1 VAESFAAVCVMNGGA
16 VAGVTCFATDHAE
29 GLTLLDKATR
39 PIALGQTTPPFGPT
53 GTASDLFFNP
63 SCTALF
69 ATVKSNP
76 PAAGTFYIWTVEDGK
91 VSAMA
96 KTQQISDM
104 LVIFGSAFEGS
115 DSELLVTDASY
126 GASIL
131 HVTPSFDLIETAHT
145 IIPGQAAICW
155 GTYSS
160 RFNSAYIFDAGNTN
174 ITVLDP
180 VTGAVK
186 DKIIMDPSVGGAL
199 DNAIDRSWLYVMGVD
214 ASIEVISLLGE
225 NHGVTPTQVQKLDLS
240 AIGSRKG
247 WQGFAIYP
255 SS

>member
-1 VAESFAAVCVMNGGA
+1 MNGGA
-16 VAGVTCFATDHAE
+16 IAGVTCFATDHAK
-29 GLTLLDKATR
+29 GLTVLDKSTR

-53 GTASDLFFNP
+53 GTTSDLFFNP

-69 ATVKSNP
+69 ATVKGDP
-76 PAAGTFYIWTVEDGK
+76 PGLGTFYIWPVYDGK
-91 VSAMA
+91 VSETA
-96 KTQQISDM
+96 KTQQIGDM

-115 DSELLVTDASY
+115 DSELLATDASY

-131 HVTPSFDLIETAHT
+131 YVSPSFELTETAHT
-145 IIPGQAAICW
+145 VIPGQVAICW

-160 RFNSAYIFDAGNTN
+160 RFNSAYIFDVGNTN

-186 DKIIMDPSVGGAL
+186 DKIIMDPTAKGAF
-199 DNAIDRSWLYVMGVD
+199 DNAIDRTWLYVLGGD

-225 NHGVTPTQVQKLDLS
+225 NHGITPTQVQKFDLNYF
-240 AIGSRKG
+240 GSRKG

>member
-1 VAESFAAVCVMNGGA
+1 MNGGA
-16 VAGVTCFATDHAE
+16 VAGVTCFATDHAK
-29 GLTLLDKATR
+29 GLTLLDKTTR
-39 PIALGQTTPPFGPT
+39 PIALGQTTPPLGPT
-53 GTASDLFFNP
+53 GTTSDLFFNP

-76 PAAGTFYIWTVEDGK
+76 PAAGTFYIWKVENGK
-91 VSAMA
+91 VSATA

-104 LVIFGSAFEGS
+104 LVIFGSVFEGS
-115 DSELLVTDASY
+115 DSELLVTDAAY

-131 HVTPSFDLIETAHT
+131 HVAPDFTLTETAHT
-145 IIPGQAAICW
+145 VIPGQVAICW
-155 GTYSS
+155 AVYSS
-160 RFNSAYIFDAGNTN
+160 RFNSAYILDVGNTN

-186 DKIIMDPSVGGAL
+186 DKIIMDPSVGGAF
-199 DNAIDRSWLYVMGVD
+199 DSAIDRSWLYVLGGD
-214 ASIEVISLLGE
+214 ASVEVISLLGE
-225 NHGVTPTQVQKLDLS
+225 NHGVTPTQVQKLDLT

-247 WQGFAIYP
+247 WLGLAIYP

>member
-1 VAESFAAVCVMNGGA
+1 MFAAVCVMNGGA
-16 VAGVTCFATDHAE
+16 IAGVTCFATDHAK
-29 GLTLLDKATR
+29 GLTVLDKTTR

-69 ATVKSNP
+69 ATIKGNP
-76 PAAGTFYIWTVEDGK
+76 PGPGTYYIWPVDGGK
-91 VSAMA
+91 VSETAI
-96 KTQQISDM
+96 TQQIGDM

-126 GASIL
+126 GASIV
-131 HVTPSFDLIETAHT
+131 HVGPPPSFELTETAHT
-145 IIPGQAAICW
+145 IIPGQVAICW

-160 RFNSAYIFDAGNTN
+160 RFNSAYIFDAGSTN

-186 DKIIMDPSVGGAL
+186 DKIIMDPTAKGAF
-199 DNAIDRSWLYVMGVD
+199 DNAIDRTWLYVLGGD
-214 ASIEVISLLGE
+214 ASIEVIALLGE
-225 NHGVTPTQVQKLDLS
+225 NNGVTPTEVQKFDLS
-240 AIGSRKG
+240 YIGSRKG

>member
-1 VAESFAAVCVMNGGA
+1 MNGGA
-16 VAGVTCFATDHAE
+16 VAGVTCFATDHAK
-29 GLTLLDKATR
+29 GLTPLDKVTR

-53 GTASDLFFNP
+53 GTTSDLFFNP

-69 ATVKSNP
+69 ATVKGNP
-76 PAAGTFYIWTVEDGK
+76 PAAGTFYIWMVENGK
-91 VSAMA
+91 VSETA

-115 DSELLVTDASY
+115 DSTLLVTDAAY

-131 HVTPSFDLIETAHT
+131 QVAPDFTLTEIAHT
-145 IIPGQAAICW
+145 VIPGQVAICW
-155 GTYSS
+155 GIYSS

-186 DKIIMDPSVGGAL
+186 DKIIMDPSAKGAL
-199 DNAIDRSWLYVMGVD
+199 DNAIDRSWLYVLGGD
-214 ASIEVISLLGE
+214 ASVEVINLLGE
-225 NHGVTPTQVQKLDLS
+225 NHGVTPIQVQKLDLS
-240 AIGSRKG
+240 ALGSRKG
-247 WQGFAIYP
+247 WQGFTIYP

>member
-1 VAESFAAVCVMNGGA
+1 MANSLATACVMNGGA
-16 VAGVTCFATDHAE
+16 VAGVTCFATDHVK
-29 GLTLLDKATR
+29 GLTLLDKVTR

-53 GTASDLFFNP
+53 GTTSDLFFNP

-69 ATVKSNP
+69 ATVKGNP
-76 PAAGTFYIWTVEDGK
+76 PGLGTFYIWPVDDGK
-91 VSAMA
+91 VSATA

-115 DSELLVTDASY
+115 DSELLVTDAAY

-131 HVTPSFDLIETAHT
+131 HVTPSFELIETAHT
-145 IIPGQAAICW
+145 VIPGQVAICW

-160 RFNSAYIFDAGNTN
+160 RFDSAYIFDVGNTN

-186 DKIIMDPSVGGAL
+186 DKIIMDLTALGAF
-199 DNAIDRSWLYVMGVD
+199 DNAIDRTWLYVLGGD
-214 ASIEVISLLGE
+214 ASVEVIDLSGE
-225 NHGVTPTQVQKLDLS
+225 THGVTPHQVQKLDLS
-240 AIGSRKG
+240 GIGSRKG
-247 WQGFAIYP
+247 WQGFTIYP